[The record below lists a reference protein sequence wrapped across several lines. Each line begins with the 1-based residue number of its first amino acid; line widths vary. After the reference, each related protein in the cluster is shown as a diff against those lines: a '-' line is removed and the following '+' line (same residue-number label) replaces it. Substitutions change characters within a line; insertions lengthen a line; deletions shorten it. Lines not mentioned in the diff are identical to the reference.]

1 MLICMYVAH
10 LQTKR
15 GDLVEHEHHDWR
27 LDQLNYSA
35 IYHKTLSHAHYCFN
49 DIPVNKSYFSVDE
62 QTLNSSWMLFVD
74 VNFKTGSRKHIALTQ
89 IRCVA

>member
-1 MLICMYVAH
+1 MLYTI
-10 LQTKR
+10 R
-15 GDLVEHEHHDWR
+15 
-27 LDQLNYSA
+27 
-35 IYHKTLSHAHYCFN
+35 HYLTHTTVFN